1 MGINVSITVDGS
13 DNQKST
19 ARASGSVQHI
29 ISDQERNT
37 FKLKDDQLKAAVESY
52 FGKRPND
59 AYLHSPTP
67 WNDLYNTY
75 GWSQVTTILVAEKAE
90 ILGITSEPVIV
101 KSQEFINNTPDKE
114 ATYNV
119 SIHESVENT
128 TSSSWNT
135 GGELTVGQS
144 FEYGVKFLG
153 AGAGGETSISY
164 TQSWGVGG
172 EHSKSITVGSES
184 GIQVTLKPGEGVVA
198 ELTASRGVMKVRVTY
213 RAYLSGQTAINYN
226 PKYKDHHFW
235 GLRIDSVMSSKNIS
249 NSIIS
254 TEDIEIGYYSNSRIE
269 LRDLE
274 KRALLAA
281 YNLEDIPGAA

>member
-1 MGINVSITVDGS
+1 MGINISITVDGS
-13 DNQKST
+13 DNHKSI
-19 ARASGSVQHI
+19 AQVSGSVQNI
-29 ISDQERNT
+29 ISDKERST
-37 FKLKDDQLKAAVESY
+37 FKLNDDQLKAAIEAY
-52 FGKRPND
+52 FGKKPND

-67 WNDLYNTY
+67 WDDLYKRYN
-75 GWSQVTTILVAEKAE
+75 WSQVTTVLVAEKAE

-101 KSQEFINNTPDKE
+101 KSQEFINRSSNKD

-128 TSSSWNT
+128 TSSNWST
-135 GGELTVGQS
+135 GGELTIGQS

-153 AGAGGETSISY
+153 AGGETSMSY
-164 TQSWGVGG
+164 TQSWGIGG
-172 EHSKSITVGSES
+172 EHSKSVTVGSEA
-184 GIQVTLKPGEGVVA
+184 GIEVNLKPGEGVIA

-213 RAYLSGQTAINYN
+213 RAYLIGVTAINYN

-235 GLRIDSVMSSKNIS
+235 ALNINSVMQSKSIS

-269 LRDLE
+269 LRDIEQKSIL
-274 KRALLAA
+274 KT
-281 YNLEDIPGAA
+281 YILEDMPGAS